1 MRETKK
7 KLQELRE
14 DVQLVVSDLVEA
26 EYDDGLHP
34 VVTAAIEN
42 LRRIATEDE

>member
-1 MRETKK
+1 MSEEK

-14 DVQLVVSDLVEA
+14 DVQSVVSDLVEA

-34 VVTAAIEN
+34 VVTTAIEN
-42 LRRIATEDE
+42 LRRIAAEDK